1 MKLTASK
8 EGTTRYFLA
17 KLGWKEQFDPKEIEM
32 LSAGAVPML
41 IPPASVQGR
50 RNNIIQYDI
59 SPYSTLEFYLS
70 CILSR
75 EQFASLLL
83 QCISLFRQMQRVY
96 LNYKNLVLEPDQ
108 IYVLLSDRTLH
119 FIYLPLANSGQEAS
133 IPEFFRRIIR
143 KAGRSTYEQVS
154 FLDSCLAWLDR
165 PASFVMDEFEDFIQR
180 GGLSPEPAPAAVSAS
195 AAASAAAASA
205 ASPAFGASPAASAAA
220 ASASPAGSVTF
231 SPASRVYQP
240 APREEPVVQAPS
252 FQPPEGG
259 TSRLDTP
266 DIGGTVVLS
275 AGPQAAPPK
284 FFLVRERTGERVEI
298 SRSPFL
304 VGVETGTADYCVT
317 GNPAVSRK
325 HAKFFLQDGQCS
337 VADQNSTNR
346 TYVNDCA
353 LEPQTPQLLRDG
365 DRIRLANE
373 DFTFTQEG

>member
-41 IPPASVQGR
+41 IPPSAVQGR
-50 RNNIIQYDI
+50 KNNVIQYDI

-75 EQFASLLL
+75 EQFAQLML

-96 LNYKNLVLEPDQ
+96 LSYKKLVLEMEQ
-108 IYVLLSDRTLH
+108 IYVRLSDRTLH
-119 FIYLPLANSGQEAS
+119 FIYLPLANSRREAS
-133 IPEFFRRIIR
+133 IPAFFRTMIH
-143 KAGRSTYEQVS
+143 KASRSTYEQVS

-165 PASFVMDEFEDFIQR
+165 PAPFVMDAFEDFIQ
-180 GGLSPEPAPAAVSAS
+180 GGCTQAS
-195 AAASAAAASA
+195 AAEPASQPAACVSA
-205 ASPAFGASPAASAAA
+205 PRPAASAAA
-220 ASASPAGSVTF
+220 PQSRPVPPPVPGSGPAAE
-231 SPASRVYQP
+231 PAPQRIYQP
-240 APREEPVVQAPS
+240 VFWEDRVIQTAEPPV
-252 FQPPEGG
+252 ETGG

-266 DIGGTVVLS
+266 DGGGTVVL
-275 AGPQAAPPK
+275 AGSRTAAPR
-284 FFLVRERTGERVEI
+284 FFLVREKTNERVEI

-304 VGVETGTADYCVT
+304 VGVEAGSVDYCIT
-317 GNPAVSRK
+317 DNPAVSRK
-325 HAKFFLQDGQCS
+325 HARFFIENGQCTI
-337 VADQNSTNR
+337 ADQKSTNR

-353 LEPQTPQLLRDG
+353 LEPQTPQLLQNG

-373 DFTFTQEG
+373 NFTFVREG